1 MDLKLKRT
9 CSNDNIGCMT
19 TKSIPKYFNHH
30 NNNINNTAT
39 TTIIQLKNG
48 FCGEINANYSCRN
61 FDSDRKHI
69 AHGKHSTHFRTY
81 LDDNQCDL
89 SEGIP
94 MLEEKYVFPK
104 EKYYGNAKL
113 QAMDDDYL
121 RRSVIDCDEEELDY
135 ERSLCKQYQLTKQF
149 QARKMLKR
157 NSHEYESC
165 SITKKLDHPVAGK
178 TTNTIKSS
186 ANKMI
191 DETTTKQI
199 EKINAH
205 QYSTGNDL
213 IPNTLRPCCNNADK
227 KIELENQLKE
237 LIKNLSLQ
245 KPSRPLSEEATSESK
260 LNNIKDIQM
269 RSRSLPSL
277 FERQTTSKTQN
288 VKNSEKRSI
297 QLENSRFA
305 SLLQIC

>member
-19 TKSIPKYFNHH
+19 TKSIPKYFNH
-30 NNNINNTAT
+30 NDNNINNTAT

-48 FCGEINANYSCRN
+48 FCGEINGNYSSKN
-61 FDSDRKHI
+61 FDSERKHI

-81 LDDNQCDL
+81 LDDKQYNI
-89 SEGIP
+89 SEGIT

-113 QAMDDDYL
+113 QAIDDDHL

-135 ERSLCKQYQLTKQF
+135 ERSLCKQYQLTKQY
-149 QARKMLKR
+149 QARKMLKL

-165 SITKKLDHPVAGK
+165 SITKKLDHPVACK
-178 TTNTIKSS
+178 NANTIKSS
-186 ANKMI
+186 TNKMI
-191 DETTTKQI
+191 DERTTKNI
-199 EKINAH
+199 EKKYPH

-213 IPNTLRPCCNNADK
+213 ISNTLRPCCNNLEK
-227 KIELENQLKE
+227 KIEFETKLKE

-245 KPSRPLSEEATSESK
+245 RPLSEEATSISR
-260 LNNIKDIQM
+260 LNNIKENIQM

-277 FERQTTSKTQN
+277 FERKTPKTQN
-288 VKNSEKRSI
+288 KRN
-297 QLENSRFA
+297 LENRTIQQENTKFA